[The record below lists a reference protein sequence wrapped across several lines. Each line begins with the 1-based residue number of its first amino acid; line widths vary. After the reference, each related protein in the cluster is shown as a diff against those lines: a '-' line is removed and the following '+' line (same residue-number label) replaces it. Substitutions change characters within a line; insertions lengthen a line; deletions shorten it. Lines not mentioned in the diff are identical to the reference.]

1 MLKPSDPAM
10 RPVDP
15 ADERPVGELVHQ
27 LVEDGKAYARAE
39 LGLAKATAAA
49 KADAV
54 KLPATLF
61 GAALLILQ
69 AAINVLAVGI
79 CLALVPLI
87 GPLLAGL
94 LAFAIFA
101 ATAGGLAW
109 FGLKKLREDL

>member
-39 LGLAKATAAA
+39 LGLAKATASA
-49 KADAV
+49 KAGAL
-54 KLPATLF
+54 KLPAILF

-69 AAINVLAVGI
+69 AAVTVLAVGV
-79 CLALVPLI
+79 CLALIPLT

-94 LAFAIFA
+94 LAFLIFA
-101 ATAGGLAW
+101 VIAGGLAW
-109 FGLKKLREDL
+109 FGVKKLREDL